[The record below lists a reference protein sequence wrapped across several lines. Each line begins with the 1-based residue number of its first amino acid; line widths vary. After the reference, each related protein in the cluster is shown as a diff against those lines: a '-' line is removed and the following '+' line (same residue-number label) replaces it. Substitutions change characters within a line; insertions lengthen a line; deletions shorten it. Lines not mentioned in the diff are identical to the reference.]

1 MSYSLLITEHLA
13 EKYPN
18 IPKDEYYYS
27 SDIFSILKTAMKY
40 YPVKSAAYD
49 DILYHVKTDLRDKYG
64 ENEYVLCIER
74 SYFEKVNDE
83 LEFFNGSDD
92 ELPMDESI
100 FTMICD
106 NATFIPRYICEY
118 NPKYI
123 QISVAGKYKIEDTD
137 KYLLERSLEGPL
149 SERITL
155 VQGHTSYSPEIN
167 GIGISSTYNTQFK
180 NYIKHELNRELK
192 EEIGGFTKVDYPYDT
207 FRIIY
212 PSNDFR
218 TIDAYHLGII
228 RSGTIKVN
236 DIKDLTSLE
245 CDKHEVL
252 ALSEDELKYKYPKD
266 ILDNYVKRAFSIR

>member
-1 MSYSLLITEHLA
+1 M
-13 EKYPN
+13 
-18 IPKDEYYYS
+18 
-27 SDIFSILKTAMKY
+27 
-40 YPVKSAAYD
+40 
-49 DILYHVKTDLRDKYG
+49 
-64 ENEYVLCIER
+64 
-74 SYFEKVNDE
+74 
-83 LEFFNGSDD
+83 
-92 ELPMDESI
+92 
-100 FTMICD
+100 
-106 NATFIPRYICEY
+106 
-118 NPKYI
+118 
-123 QISVAGKYKIEDTD
+123 
-137 KYLLERSLEGPL
+137 EGPL

-228 RSGTIKVN
+228 RTGTIKVN

-245 CDKHEVL
+245 RDKHEVL
-252 ALSEDELKYKYPKD
+252 TVSEDELKYKYSKD